1 MKVYLVGGAVR
12 DQLLG
17 RPIKDKDFVVV
28 GSCVDEMLAA
38 GFHQVGA
45 DFPVFLHPKTKEEFA
60 LARTERKLGHGY
72 QGFQVF
78 ASPEVTLQDDLARR
92 DLTVNAMAIEVTSL
106 SDSSPVDNQVID
118 YYGGLEDIK
127 NKTLRHVSS
136 AFSED
141 PLRVLRTARFY
152 SRYFPLGFSIAKETL
167 ALMTSLV
174 NSGELAHLSR
184 ERIWQ
189 ESSRALMQEAP
200 QVYWQS
206 LDEIGAL
213 QALYPKLYDAWHQ
226 HKSSHQLRLQVF
238 ASLELAQSFQLN
250 LQQRWALLMTSFN
263 SSSTTELENTLTTIR
278 TFGNENKVP
287 KNITQFALWFITHLE
302 ILTNFEAVD
311 ANDLVELIQ
320 SISADKHPNRFIE
333 LMKVAQTW
341 QLASQQIKMS
351 QAIDDYNSISIKNI
365 DHNLQ
370 GADIGIAIK
379 QARIDKI
386 KAQLGADV

>member
-17 RPIKDKDFVVV
+17 RQVKDQDFVVV

-38 GFHQVGA
+38 GFCQVGA
-45 DFPVFLHPKTKEEFA
+45 DFPVFLHPKTKNEYA

-78 ASPEVTLQDDLARR
+78 ASPDVTLQEDLQRR
-92 DLTVNAMAIEVTSL
+92 DLTVNAMAIEVKSL
-106 SDSSPVDNQVID
+106 TDSSPLTGQVID

-152 SRYFPLGFSIAKETL
+152 SRYFPLGFSIAEETL

-174 NSGELAHLSR
+174 DSGELTHLSR

-189 ESSRALMQEAP
+189 ESSRALLQDAP
-200 QVYWQS
+200 QIYWQN
-206 LDEIGAL
+206 LADIGVL
-213 QALYPKLYDAWHQ
+213 KALYPKLYESWYQ
-226 HKSSHQLRLQVF
+226 NGLGESRRLQVLN
-238 ASLELAQSFQLN
+238 SLELAENFHLD
-250 LQQRWALLMTSFN
+250 LQQRWALLMMSFL
-263 SSSTTELENTLTTIR
+263 SPSTNMDDALTCVR
-278 TFGNENKVP
+278 TFGSHNKVP
-287 KNITQFALWFITHLE
+287 KNITQFALWLMTHTKNLA
-302 ILTNFEAVD
+302 NFD
-311 ANDLVELIQ
+311 NINANDLASFIQ
-320 SISADKHPNRFIE
+320 SVSLDKHPERFIA
-333 LMKVAQTW
+333 LMKVVQVW
-341 QLASQQIKMS
+341 QLAAQQVKMS
-351 QAIDDYNSISIKNI
+351 QAIDNYNSVTVKDI
-365 DHNLQ
+365 DPSLK

-386 KAQLGADV
+386 KAQLSDAV